1 MGRLLKQINWE
12 RENEGLGRLQLA
24 IKEDRTRATY
34 ESISNDVSQYIQK
47 RDSLYDSYND
57 RRDRYLAGEYLKDSA
72 NEFKD
77 SGTATLNEVNALRD
91 ALRSKIED
99 NKAGLDYLYGDFASN
114 LLEDFDNFDTNVKSM
129 TDFGAKE
136 YAYWSG
142 ITDENDWKE
151 KVKATEEAQKQLQEL
166 IDYDISAGEGRIGLL
181 ESEREDVKQLEFE
194 KYRLDLELGKL
205 KKEWDDRHNL
215 PEYTTDEENAN
226 FEAQDAIKAEI
237 AAIDEQ
243 LRNAT
248 ASFEYLG
255 VLIDSENEK
264 IEEARRVQAPL
275 EFENAAL
282 NDSEFEYYSN
292 LGAQMEGNAATKKR
306 GKAEKDIHNMFT
318 DNALE
323 DDDFVAMTN
332 DEYAVYNYL
341 LAKNG
346 RESAEAYFDTLDER
360 ITARQAVAEANGID
374 GNWFYETMYGFN
386 AGLDQFWQGM
396 KGFGYSLTGET
407 YIKDSKAQQVMS
419 ILQENN
425 KEQYGDF
432 GGTIVTGAQ
441 DLAMVTG
448 NMLPSVAASLAI
460 GALSKSAGGALA
472 ASQFGR
478 LTSLG
483 QTATTFLQSG
493 KMASFAGNLLMG
505 TSAGGNAYSQAI
517 KEGYSPNEARV
528 YGALIGVSEV
538 TLQKVLGGIDA
549 YGSESGIFQTL
560 TNEVLGSVDNAF
572 ARIALEYGGKMAD
585 EALEE
590 GLQEILEPLFS
601 NMVLGT
607 DKDIDWGNV
616 AEAAI
621 LGGLSAGMFDVG
633 GAALSKGISTA
644 ITGVNNAKLRSAA
657 VKNAKAIAGT
667 TENIG
672 NLANAVLQTDSRN
685 KNALKV
691 QEKIK
696 AGKSLSDNEILRLV
710 YDSEK
715 ASFTKVVNSSD
726 NIRGAITVDM
736 ATVLTATDNKLTAK
750 NAGLIASAAS
760 KAQTGMELSD
770 SEITALMSSTEAINR
785 ARGNIAAD
793 TISSASGMTQGQNV
807 AQASV
812 AENKAAASSKD
823 ALTSDGG
830 QSVSKAN
837 EEVKEA
843 QSEVKDYEDEG
854 VITVRLTMPQ
864 SFDKLKGTDNEKVK
878 ALSKDFGD
886 YAREYELIY
895 KYGAQKDVYAYDR
908 GFRMAYDMGAEGIKV
923 SELNNNPEY
932 ADFREEMM
940 KLPPIQRA
948 LAYKMG
954 QIARTNDMLQ
964 KAAKKLNLKI
974 KYEQLAEGQDG
985 YRDEKGVIHVSYDS
999 QNPLMTVIKHELW
1012 HYVALFSKNYNDI
1025 ESAILQSKA
1034 FKAWVTEKKGFKK
1047 VSEYESYLRDKYRD
1061 SDTVIQ
1067 EEMAA
1072 HFVGENFF
1080 PEEGD
1085 ITHFAEKM
1093 AAELGKSKMQRL
1105 FEAIKDFFK
1114 SFKQKI
1120 RNAFTKNSHTETELL
1135 KLEKIFTKE
1144 WSKIFKKLDAAE
1156 TKKASTNKGEG
1167 VRYSFVGYAE
1177 DGKGKYKSN
1186 FPKGTPKIAK
1196 SERIL
1201 TYIKDVWSKKPIK
1214 LNITDERG
1222 NVLRT
1227 IEAQFDPTYDES
1239 GNEISDATK
1248 LMGGNRHGTASE
1260 QRVTLDLADDYYQ
1273 IASESKYNYSKL
1285 ETGKELS
1292 THNDVTEWHYF
1303 VNDIYFSEYDSEDFE
1318 PYRVSINVKEKSQ
1331 GNFVYSFSA
1340 EKNNETNTPQTLHA
1354 VVKGTESSPDA
1365 YLVTNS
1371 ISNSSGNV
1379 KSKNSDSGQ
1388 RSLLADTLASDTE
1401 GRDSVK
1407 KAEQYF
1413 GTTKNIK
1420 EAGYLLTDGKLL
1432 DFSGRNNGATGGYR
1446 TVDHREITDALGDD
1460 YGASTN
1466 GMVKFM
1472 QEGNIRL
1479 SPESGGINLSVKPN
1493 ATQINTLSDYIS
1505 RYGGE
1510 VILDIDNEYGDTAF
1524 SMEYPRRTS
1533 VRRILSDIN
1542 NYFDKGIIPNE
1553 TSPFGE
1559 FRYMLADE
1567 NKAERLLGMYENGQI
1582 SREEYL
1588 AKLKN
1593 QKETPL
1599 DLATS
1604 TPEIANTTPELN
1616 KKTGKNRGD
1625 KQSNFYDS
1633 FLGSSI
1639 FDERF
1644 KAEAESDDF
1653 IKKYSS
1659 VTNRATLAEA
1669 AAELDAGGE
1678 AYVRNWW
1685 TRDTS
1690 HSSLIDIAVGMILL
1704 DRYQRVGDI
1713 QSGIAAAQKL
1723 REMGTAGG
1731 QQVQIFSILERFSPE
1746 MMEAYAQHE
1755 LDKAWERLVK
1765 LRSQKWIDENAKYF
1779 KLTEDD
1785 STFIREKTIQAMR
1798 MPENSRQRAIAL
1810 GEIAA
1815 RIQEKIPPARGQG
1828 YKAWQRTAMLLNV
1841 RTNFRNILGNL
1852 SVVPVFIASDFF
1864 GTGIDKALTAIYGRN
1879 NADVQRTTG
1888 FNIFN
1893 TPENLKAAGKGFI
1906 YSFDDLKRGI
1916 KTRQESLDRWEFDG
1930 SGKSFN
1936 EHHKLEAL
1944 NKISKVLNKMD
1955 DLTSTLLEAGDRAFY
1970 EAWFI
1975 NSLNDQMRL
1984 NNVDE
1989 PTPEMVEIA
1998 SEIALQ
2004 RTWQD
2009 NTAFAKAASKIK
2021 SGLNE
2026 FASIYGVGL
2035 GDVFIKFTKT
2045 PANLARASVMMSPV
2059 GMIKGLTY
2067 DLAKFNSQMK
2077 KGVYDAKLQRQIVKD
2092 ISDGFVGTIIWIAA
2106 VALKSA
2112 GLISGGGDEDD
2123 DVQSFEKNIAGY
2135 APYSLTLGGK
2145 SYSYEWMQPIA
2156 GIFAAVADAM
2166 DSATENPENEWYTN
2180 LLEGMQ
2186 AMGNVLLEQ
2195 SFMQSVAQLFEADPY
2210 THKVNYVANAG
2221 RSILSET
2228 TVMIPQ
2234 IIAQTA
2240 SAVDEYQRYAYDENV
2255 ITDTV
2260 NDIKMKIP
2268 GLRETLP
2275 KSVDVMGQDVIN
2287 QKSGIFNAFIN
2298 PANVYPENAT
2308 DTAKEIYRLY
2318 KATGNAALIPAR
2330 ADKSITVKGIKTQ
2343 LSSEERLNY
2352 QSIMGQCSCEI
2363 FTEAMKNERYSELT
2377 DEEKS
2382 TLLDEIYSYSKD
2394 YARSKFAVSREYL
2407 AAMWGESLMT
2417 EEFYKKLTDEQKQKW
2432 AEYYLLSDYID
2443 SKTQDSKIET
2453 TVSDYLIDGIL
2464 DGREVDPKDEEK
2476 KQEKAEQKF
2485 EKVAE
2490 KILG

>member
-1 MGRLLKQINWE
+1 MVDFRKRQQRNSLGSNEFRIRQQERLAQE
-12 RENEGLGRLQLA
+12 
-24 IKEDRTRATY
+24 TY

-607 DKDIDWGNV
+607 DKDIDWGEV
-616 AEAAI
+616 AYSAI
-621 LGGLSAGMFDVG
+621 LGGLSAGFLEG
-633 GAALSKGISTA
+633 TGAAVSKGVPTA
-644 ITGVNNAKLRSAA
+644 LVGVNNAKLRSAA

-672 NLANAVLQTDSRN
+672 NLANAVLQTDSTN

-726 NIRGAITVDM
+726 AIRGAITVDM

-812 AENKAAASSKD
+812 TENKAAASSKD

-948 LAYKMG
+948 LAYRMG

-1012 HYVALFSKNYNDI
+1012 HYVALFSKNYNDL

-1047 VSEYESYLRDKYRD
+1047 ISEYESYLRDKYRD

-1105 FEAIKDFFK
+1105 FEAVKDFFK

-1120 RNAFTKNSHTETELL
+1120 KNAFTKNSHTETELL

-1144 WSKIFKKLDAAE
+1144 WSKIFKKFDAAE
-1156 TKKASTNKGEG
+1156 TKKASTDKGEG

-1401 GRDSVK
+1401 GRKLSSAQQEYFKNSKIRTGDKMSKLKAVYRSEGSKGHFTDRITGRENGEATYLNIQQPYRITAGGNGVTDISVDNDTLDFLQKNGAKSREANGKYFTTADEIIKAVRKSVK
-1407 KAEQYF
+1407 LGQTHYDGVVINDVKGLSGETASEYIPFYNFQAKSANDVNPVDKAE
-1413 GTTKNIK
+1413 T
-1420 EAGYLLTDGKLL
+1420 LTPK
-1432 DFSGRNNGATGGYR
+1432 
-1446 TVDHREITDALGDD
+1446 
-1460 YGASTN
+1460 
-1466 GMVKFM
+1466 
-1472 QEGNIRL
+1472 
-1479 SPESGGINLSVKPN
+1479 
-1493 ATQINTLSDYIS
+1493 SD
-1505 RYGGE
+1505 E
-1510 VILDIDNEYGDTAF
+1510 
-1524 SMEYPRRTS
+1524 M
-1533 VRRILSDIN
+1533 
-1542 NYFDKGIIPNE
+1542 
-1553 TSPFGE
+1553 
-1559 FRYMLADE
+1559 
-1567 NKAERLLGMYENGQI
+1567 
-1582 SREEYL
+1582 
-1588 AKLKN
+1588 
-1593 QKETPL
+1593 ETPL

-1906 YSFDDLKRGI
+1906 YSFDDFKRGI
-1916 KTRQESLDRWEFDG
+1916 KTRQESLDRWEIDG

-1944 NKISKVLNKMD
+1944 NKMAWLLNKAD

-1970 EAWFI
+1970 EAWFV

-1984 NNVDE
+1984 NKVEE

-1998 SEIALQ
+1998 IEIALQ

-2021 SGLNE
+2021 EGLN
-2026 FASIYGVGL
+2026 FKTIYGVGL

-2059 GMIKGLTY
+2059 GVIKGLTY
-2067 DLAKFNSQMK
+2067 DLARFNSQMK

-2092 ISDGFVGTIIWIAA
+2092 ISDGLAGTIIWIAA
-2106 VALKSA
+2106 LLLAKS

-2166 DSATENPENEWYTN
+2166 DYAEANPENEWYTN